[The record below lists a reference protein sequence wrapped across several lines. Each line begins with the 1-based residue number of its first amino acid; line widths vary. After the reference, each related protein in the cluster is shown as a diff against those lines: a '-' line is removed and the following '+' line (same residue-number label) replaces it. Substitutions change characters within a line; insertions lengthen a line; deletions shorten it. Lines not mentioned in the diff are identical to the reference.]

1 MFDIHFDVLNNLW
14 EIFESKKEINERI
27 YKILLQ
33 KVKIISKKRK
43 LENIK

>member
-1 MFDIHFDVLNNLW
+1 MFDIHFDVLNNLR

-33 KVKIISKKRK
+33 KVKIISKKRE
-43 LENIK
+43 LEHIK